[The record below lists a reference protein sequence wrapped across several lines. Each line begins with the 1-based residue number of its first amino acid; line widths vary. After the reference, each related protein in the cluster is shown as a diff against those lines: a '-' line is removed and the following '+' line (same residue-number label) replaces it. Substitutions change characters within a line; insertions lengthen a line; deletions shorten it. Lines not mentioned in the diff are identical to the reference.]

1 MDAVAAHRVDL
12 TKNSSTGGESLR
24 GPKAGIKGIEGKT
37 HNMNSYSAEL
47 FEARMVVMKFWYAHQ
62 ICDYRKR
69 ELCMKMLSAGSDLS
83 SPANGAIILRLRVI
97 ILNGGVLLRCNVY
110 VYVGID

>member
-1 MDAVAAHRVDL
+1 
-12 TKNSSTGGESLR
+12 
-24 GPKAGIKGIEGKT
+24 
-37 HNMNSYSAEL
+37 
-47 FEARMVVMKFWYAHQ
+47 MKLWYAHQ

-97 ILNGGVLLRCNVY
+97 ILNGGVHIRFDQHFGE
-110 VYVGID
+110 GID